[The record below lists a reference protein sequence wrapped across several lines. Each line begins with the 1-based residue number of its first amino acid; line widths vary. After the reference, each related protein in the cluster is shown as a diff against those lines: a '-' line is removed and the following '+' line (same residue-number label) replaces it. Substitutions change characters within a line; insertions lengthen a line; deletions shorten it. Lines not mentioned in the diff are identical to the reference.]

1 LQQSLAQTARFLPQA
16 LKLEDP
22 DLTWLR
28 AIHETRRL
36 GEAGAPPSDQAKKEL
51 LQLLDGLIKHCALLE
66 ERWVNQRRVF
76 EIKRIKDSAEQL
88 RRAVGNATGDAW
100 RDIPIAF
107 Q

>member
-1 LQQSLAQTARFLPQA
+1 
-16 LKLEDP
+16 
-22 DLTWLR
+22 
-28 AIHETRRL
+28 
-36 GEAGAPPSDQAKKEL
+36 
-51 LQLLDGLIKHCALLE
+51 
-66 ERWVNQRRVF
+66 VF